1 MGLPHVQVNRINKSF
16 SDGKKSTE
24 ALKEISFTIDNG
36 ERIALLGP
44 SGCGKTTLLRIIA
57 GLTTPTSG
65 DVSIS
70 GSKVIQPSP
79 DIGIVFQEPALL
91 PWRNMLDNI
100 SLPLEILGQN
110 GRSRARKMEEL
121 VTMVGLNGFEKYLPY
136 EMSGGMQQRVSLCRA
151 LIHSPSLLVL
161 DEPFGAL
168 DAMTREQLNFE
179 LLKLQNHFPVTT
191 LLVTHSIPEAILLSD
206 RVILMGPRPGSIVA
220 TFQILLSQSRD
231 ESLLDSES
239 FRSIVH
245 EIRQKMKNDPP
256 NGK

>member
-1 MGLPHVQVNRINKSF
+1 MGSHVEISRINKSF
-16 SDGKKSTE
+16 TDRKKTTT
-24 ALKEISFTIDNG
+24 AIKEISFTVNDG
-36 ERIALLGP
+36 ERISLLGP

-65 DVSIS
+65 DVRIK
-70 GSKVIQPSP
+70 GSKVVGPSP

-100 SLPLEILGQN
+100 SLPLEILGLN
-110 GRSRARKMEEL
+110 GNSRARKPGEL
-121 VTMVGLNGFEKYLPY
+121 ISMVGLSGFEKYLPH

-151 LIHSPSLLVL
+151 LIHSPSLLLL

-179 LLKLQNHFPVTT
+179 LLKLQTRFPVTT
-191 LLVTHSIPEAILLSD
+191 VLVTHSIPEAILLSD
-206 RVILMGPRPGSIVA
+206 RVVLLGPRPGSIVA
-220 TFQILLSQSRD
+220 TFQIPFLNARD

-239 FRSIVH
+239 FRSIANQ
-245 EIRQKMKNDPP
+245 IRQRMGHIQPT
-256 NGK
+256 GS